1 MACRHSAVHSVY
13 SPYFFPYHSLCSSSP
28 HSTHVNIYIVVL
40 GAVCPSLSFAR
51 CLCLCN
57 TNVFGLLCVWC
68 VCVYEPDSVIAP
80 FVCMSGEWWIWT
92 HTSTILLKTYIRIHN
107 ILSECV
113 QHSNKKKKNNASPFI
128 DTHCV
133 VQYWPDCVANWFT
146 KPHIHSFSL
155 IETNR
160 SSCCTCRILVY
171 PKHDEKYPLQW
182 VISSPP
188 NRTHIEYGPVCT
200 IFFLD
205 FFTFSLFLFIPL
217 FFSISLHW
225 TFFVR
230 FFCMFGRAFHLTQ
243 SLYPC
248 CISSIF
254 FFCCSFWRALT
265 IRWFLWMEWS
275 GSCLRN
281 FLFSAAMESKSGSVF
296 GC

>member
-113 QHSNKKKKNNASPFI
+113 QHSNKKKKQRFTIHRYTLCCSVLARLCGQLVHQT
-128 DTHCV
+128 THSFVFADRNESLV
-133 VQYWPDCVANWFT
+133 VLYVSYSRISETRWKVPTAVGNIVTA
-146 KPHIHSFSL
+146 KPHTHRIWPCLHNFFSWLFYFFTFFIYSSFL
-155 IETNR
+155 FYFT
-160 SSCCTCRILVY
+160 
-171 PKHDEKYPLQW
+171 P
-182 VISSPP
+182 
-188 NRTHIEYGPVCT
+188 
-200 IFFLD
+200 LD
-205 FFTFSLFLFIPL
+205 FF
-217 FFSISLHW
+217 
-225 TFFVR
+225 
-230 FFCMFGRAFHLTQ
+230 C
-243 SLYPC
+243 
-248 CISSIF
+248 
-254 FFCCSFWRALT
+254 
-265 IRWFLWMEWS
+265 
-275 GSCLRN
+275 
-281 FLFSAAMESKSGSVF
+281 
-296 GC
+296 